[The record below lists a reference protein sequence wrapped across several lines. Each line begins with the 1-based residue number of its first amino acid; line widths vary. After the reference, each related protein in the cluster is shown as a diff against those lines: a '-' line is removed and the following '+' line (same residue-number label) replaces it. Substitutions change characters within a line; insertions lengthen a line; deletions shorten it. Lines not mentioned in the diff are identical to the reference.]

1 MHSNNFALTTFICC
15 RIIRLKHDKGVA
27 IGIHAKI
34 YASFSLLGQGKTRI
48 PNRKPSLRFRRI
60 GTSCTITLIFLFPK
74 RNDTNCIII
83 IFISKHN
90 VRDTLPH
97 GKIKVI
103 IIIQVNNSRF
113 LFFKSLCQINSFY

>member
-1 MHSNNFALTTFICC
+1 MHSNNFALTTFICI
-15 RIIRLKHDKGVA
+15 RIIRHKHDKRIA
-27 IGIHAKI
+27 TGIRTKI
-34 YASFSLLGQGKTRI
+34 HASFSFLRESKTRI
-48 PNRKPSLRFRRI
+48 PNRKPSLWFRRI